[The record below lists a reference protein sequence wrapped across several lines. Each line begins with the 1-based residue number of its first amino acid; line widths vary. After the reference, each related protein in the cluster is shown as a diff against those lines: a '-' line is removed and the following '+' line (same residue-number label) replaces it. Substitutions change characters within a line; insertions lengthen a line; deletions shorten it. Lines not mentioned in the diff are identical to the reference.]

1 MAAVLADPL
10 AKLALSKLT
19 FWWRRQTMNTDCATN
34 QGKSQGRECGPWGVS
49 GRRTGN
55 GLAGRLS
62 RESIHVGGNGKSK
75 GPEEE

>member
-1 MAAVLADPL
+1 
-10 AKLALSKLT
+10 
-19 FWWRRQTMNTDCATN
+19 MNTDCATN